1 MDTTDVLVVGA
12 GPTGLTLACSL
23 RAQGVDVRVVDRA
36 EGPATS
42 SRANF
47 LHARGSEVLDRLGAL
62 GDLPEDAISAMTITV
77 HAAGV
82 PVSVVRFGD
91 TGLRTAAP
99 ALLLPQSRIER
110 ALRERLAELGGGV
123 EWSTGLTGLEQDEE
137 GVTATLDGGRT
148 VRARWAVGCDGAH
161 STTRKLVGAAFP
173 GAPVKDTWLLAD
185 VHMDWDLAP
194 TGSYGWMHR
203 DGILG
208 ALPMREEAGF
218 GSGADPEDGLD
229 PEDGSADG
237 PASGSAGGSADGSA
251 DGSAGGPADGSAD
264 GSADG
269 PASGSAGGSGD
280 GLVWR
285 LMAYAPGMDER
296 SRDEDAVLAELR
308 RLLPLRSGKPDAKV
322 LDTVWTSV
330 FRIHRRLVDDYRHG
344 RVLLAGDAAHIHSP
358 MGGQGM
364 LTGIGDAENLAWKL
378 VLVLDG
384 RARTALLDTYR
395 GERRPL
401 AEDVLR
407 VTTANSRLQLGEGP
421 LVRFVREHVMLRL
434 VDLPSVQRW
443 ATRLAS
449 QLGVSYRR
457 GPLGARRRPLASRVP
472 QPGDRVPDLPCLR
485 EDGSRTRLHPELG
498 AHWVLLAADHDPA
511 TTDVVRA
518 LLGER
523 VTTLTPTE
531 EGLRDML
538 LIRPD
543 AHLAWRGRPGDSPRA
558 VLEGA
563 LHRGRSR

>member
-23 RAQGVDVRVVDRA
+23 LAQGVDVRVVDRA

-47 LHARGSEVLDRLGAL
+47 LHARGSEVMDRLGAL
-62 GDLPEDAISAMTITV
+62 GDLPEDAITAMTITV

-91 TGLRTAAP
+91 PGLRTSAP

-110 ALRERLAELGGGV
+110 ALRERLAELGGAV
-123 EWSTGLTGLEQDEE
+123 EWSTGLTGLEQDAD
-137 GVTATLDGGRT
+137 GVTVSLDGGRT

-185 VHMDWDLAP
+185 VHMDWDLEP
-194 TGSYGWMHR
+194 TGSYGWLHR

-208 ALPMREEAGF
+208 ALPMREER
-218 GSGADPEDGLD
+218 GSGDDAAAEPT
-229 PEDGSADG
+229 DGS
-237 PASGSAGGSADGSA
+237 PSESA
-251 DGSAGGPADGSAD
+251 PR
-264 GSADG
+264 
-269 PASGSAGGSGD
+269 SGD

-296 SRDEDAVLAELR
+296 GRDEDAVLAELR

-378 VLVLDG
+378 ALVLDG

-395 GERRPL
+395 SERRPL

-421 LVRFVREHVMLRL
+421 VVRFVREHLMLRL
-434 VDLPSVQRW
+434 VNLPSVQRW
-443 ATRLAS
+443 ATRVAS

-457 GPLGARRRPLASRVP
+457 GPLGGRRRPTLSRVP
-472 QPGDRVPDLPCLR
+472 GPGDRVPDLACRR
-485 EDGSRTRLHPELG
+485 EDGSRTRLHTELG

-511 TTDVVRA
+511 AADAVRD
-518 LLGER
+518 LLGDR
-523 VTTLTPTE
+523 VTTLAPIQ
-531 EGLRDML
+531 EGLHDML

-543 AHLAWRGRPGDSPRA
+543 AHLAWRGRPGDSPRT